1 MAKVIEHK
9 DKLGRSLVVG
19 DCVAYPDGNNLL
31 KIGLVD
37 KLNPKMIRVKGFK
50 QGYTS
55 NKYPSETVKLDSSD
69 ITMYILKN
77 R

>member
-1 MAKVIEHK
+1 MAKVIEHT
-9 DKLGRSLVVG
+9 DKLGRPLAVG

-31 KIGLVD
+31 KVGLID

-55 NKYPSETVKLDSSD
+55 NKYPSETVKLDGPD
-69 ITMYILKN
+69 ISLYILKM

>member
-9 DKLGRSLVVG
+9 DKLGRPLAVG

-31 KIGLVD
+31 KVGLID

-50 QGYTS
+50 QVYTS
-55 NKYPSETVKLDSSD
+55 NKYPNETVKLDGPD